1 MLSKLTGAAIHIT
14 FCIVYRVDSI
24 VVRSVGYLK
33 FIVKSI
39 AMYVCLHGLCRQML
53 LFKMQDTI
61 TFLEAMRCKF
71 RCMYFSARWFRSR
84 VPNVWNHI
92 RRESVKLILKKIQ
105 LFIKKINASVYKHKE
120 RLLWMEN
127 TKGRCENEN
136 LERCI

>member
-14 FCIVYRVDSI
+14 FCIVCKFDSI

-61 TFLEAMRCKF
+61 TFVSFVLLRQCDVNFVACIF
-71 RCMYFSARWFRSR
+71 LPDGSAHECQMCEITFGGKVS
-84 VPNVWNHI
+84 N
-92 RRESVKLILKKIQ
+92 LLKIQ
-105 LFIKKINASVYKHKE
+105 LFIKKKINANVYKHKE
-120 RLLWMEN
+120 RLL
-127 TKGRCENEN
+127 
-136 LERCI
+136 

>member
-14 FCIVYRVDSI
+14 FCIVCRFDSI

-61 TFLEAMRCKF
+61 TFVSFVLLRQCDVNFVACIF
-71 RCMYFSARWFRSR
+71 LPDGSAHECQMCEMTFGGKVS
-84 VPNVWNHI
+84 N
-92 RRESVKLILKKIQ
+92 LLKNTT
-105 LFIKKINASVYKHKE
+105 FYKKNKCQFNKHKE
-120 RLLWMEN
+120 RLL
-127 TKGRCENEN
+127 
-136 LERCI
+136 

>member
-39 AMYVCLHGLCRQML
+39 AMYVCAWPLQADVAV
-53 LFKMQDTI
+53 QDARHNYI
-61 TFLEAMRCKF
+61 CQFCSHEAMRCKF

-84 VPNVWNHI
+84 VPNV
-92 RRESVKLILKKIQ
+92 
-105 LFIKKINASVYKHKE
+105 
-120 RLLWMEN
+120 
-127 TKGRCENEN
+127 
-136 LERCI
+136 

>member
-39 AMYVCLHGLCRQML
+39 AAWL
-53 LFKMQDTI
+53 LQADVAVQDARHNYI
-61 TFLEAMRCKF
+61 CQFCSLEAMQCKF

-84 VPNVWNHI
+84 VPNV
-92 RRESVKLILKKIQ
+92 
-105 LFIKKINASVYKHKE
+105 
-120 RLLWMEN
+120 
-127 TKGRCENEN
+127 
-136 LERCI
+136 

>member
-39 AMYVCLHGLCRQML
+39 AMRVSAWPLQADVAV
-53 LFKMQDTI
+53 QDARHNYI
-61 TFLEAMRCKF
+61 CQFCSLEAMRCKF

-84 VPNVWNHI
+84 VPNV
-92 RRESVKLILKKIQ
+92 
-105 LFIKKINASVYKHKE
+105 
-120 RLLWMEN
+120 
-127 TKGRCENEN
+127 
-136 LERCI
+136 